1 MARRRWEELKV
12 MKADVAA
19 KHRSAGGWRMTM
31 RAGAMALIACSSLL
45 AATSFTAA
53 EEATTTAPAP
63 VAAPAPDAKAA
74 PDAETSK
81 AAPES
86 AAPGDSPSVTIPI
99 VLARELR
106 DEPLPLSLL
115 DLPPPDLGIAGAKLA
130 ITDNNTTGR
139 FMNQKFNLDIVE
151 EADAAKLIQDVVQK
165 VDAGAHFIL
174 VDAKPDTLLKLAD
187 ALQGK
192 EALLINYSAPDD
204 RLREEDCRPQVLHTA
219 PTRSMLADA
228 LAQYLVWKKWPRWLL
243 VLGPQE
249 NDKLLADALRRA
261 AKRFGA
267 KIVEERTF
275 QYESGSRRSD
285 GGFEQIQQQI
295 PTFTQSAPDY
305 DVLIV
310 ADEGNLFSD
319 YLPYRTWDP
328 RPVAGSSGLVPMS
341 WHPAIELWGGTQ
353 FQNRFKRLANRTMGP
368 LDYNA
373 WMATR
378 MVGEA
383 ASRTKSGKYQDLVAY
398 MKSPGFELAAFK
410 GVGLSLRN
418 WNGQLRQPVLVATP
432 KLLVSVSPQ
441 PGFLHQF
448 SELDTLGVDKPE
460 TKCKAYTQ

>member
-1 MARRRWEELKV
+1 
-12 MKADVAA
+12 MKGDVAA
-19 KHRSAGGWRMTM
+19 KHRSAGWRTTVG
-31 RAGAMALIACSSLL
+31 AGAMALIACGSLL
-45 AATSFTAA
+45 AGASATAA
-53 EEATTTAPAP
+53 EEATT
-63 VAAPAPDAKAA
+63 AAPAPAAAPAAADAKAA
-74 PDAETSK
+74 PEATTSDTK
-81 AAPES
+81 AAPDS
-86 AAPGDSPSVTIPI
+86 AAADQATVTIPI

-106 DEPLPLSLL
+106 DDPPPLSLL

-139 FMNQKFNLDIVE
+139 FMNQKFTLDTVE

-165 VDAGAHFIL
+165 VDAGAHFVL

-187 ALQGK
+187 ALHGK
-192 EALLINYSAPDD
+192 EALLINYAAPDD
-204 RLREEDCRPQVLHTA
+204 RLREEDCRPQVMHTA

-228 LAQYLVWKKWPRWLL
+228 LAQYLVWKKWSRWLL

-249 NDKLLADALRRA
+249 NDKLFADALRRA

-275 QYESGSRRSD
+275 KYESGSRRSD
-285 GGFEQIQQQI
+285 GGYEQIQQQI

-310 ADEGNLFSD
+310 ADEGNLFGD

-328 RPVAGSSGLVPMS
+328 RPVAGNSGLVPTS

-353 FQNRFKRLANRTMGP
+353 FQNRFKRQADRTMRS

-373 WMATR
+373 WMAAR

-383 ASRTKSGKYQDLVAY
+383 ASRAKSGKYQYLVAF
-398 MKSPGFELAAFK
+398 MKSPNFELAAFK

-418 WNGQLRQPVLVATP
+418 WNGQLRQPVLVTSP